1 MRGCKALE
9 FIQPPASSS
18 TTTNPTPPTKEWLT
32 VDSII
37 KSWIYMT
44 IFDQLLERVLKCKPK
59 TARDAWEF
67 LEKILKDNKRSKMV
81 ELVGEL
87 RSLDIGDLTV
97 EAYFRKI
104 DSLATRL
111 DNLGSNITEDDL
123 VTFSINGLS
132 GKYNQVA
139 HVIINRDP
147 FSNLETFPSVV
158 YLETFRSVVSL
169 AETRL
174 NRRNNCFSSSRISPY
189 STTALISQTG
199 TSRSQDSQQ
208 VQHGKCFDTQETNLP
223 LAFSTLTLKD
233 SEMPGGT
240 WTHDENVRL
249 LLLHLLFHLPLLWLR
264 RLECRFTTDFV
275 GLVPYLDSDSNSSD
289 KMDSPE
295 YITPLPATSPFLY
308 TDSHKASDSSDGP
321 PSHDPYVTTVA
332 H

>member
-1 MRGCKALE
+1 MVTETLVTPTPSEYAKVLTMTNFKNVMPLKLNAEKLNYSDWHDLFIVQMRGFRALE

-169 AETRL
+169 A
-174 NRRNNCFSSSRISPY
+174 
-189 STTALISQTG
+189 
-199 TSRSQDSQQ
+199 
-208 VQHGKCFDTQETNLP
+208 
-223 LAFSTLTLKD
+223 
-233 SEMPGGT
+233 
-240 WTHDENVRL
+240 
-249 LLLHLLFHLPLLWLR
+249 
-264 RLECRFTTDFV
+264 
-275 GLVPYLDSDSNSSD
+275 
-289 KMDSPE
+289 
-295 YITPLPATSPFLY
+295 
-308 TDSHKASDSSDGP
+308 
-321 PSHDPYVTTVA
+321 
-332 H
+332 